1 MFYDFKFC
9 KQYSEERQYRHKK
22 KEHRPAIDENWTWKN
37 NGISIC
43 SLQEI
48 IIMIISWGYFPLSVA
63 EKNRFLFKLIK
74 LN

>member
-9 KQYSEERQYRHKK
+9 KQYSEERQYHHKK
-22 KEHRPAIDENWTWKN
+22 KGTQTGYWWELNMKKQRD
-37 NGISIC
+37 IC

-63 EKNRFLFKLIK
+63 EKNRFFFKLIK